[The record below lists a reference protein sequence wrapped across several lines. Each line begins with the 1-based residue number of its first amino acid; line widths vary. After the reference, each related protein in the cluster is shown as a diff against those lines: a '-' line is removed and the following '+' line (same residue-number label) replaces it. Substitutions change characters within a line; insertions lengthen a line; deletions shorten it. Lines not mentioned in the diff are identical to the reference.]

1 MTTAKNGMLDVPPAD
16 MGMHDVPDWRTH
28 ESRDSLSAVPGLSD
42 TTIVGDDPTRAAAA
56 STPTRIERG
65 AEVGRYVVL
74 DQLGRGGMGI
84 VYAAFDPQLDRKVA
98 LKLLHTQAGGGTD
111 ATSGRPRLLREAQA
125 LAKLAHPNVITIH
138 DVGTVEGA
146 VFIAM
151 EFIEGQT
158 LGDWAEV
165 GRPWREV
172 IAMFAAA
179 GRGIAAAHRAGIVHR
194 DFKPDN
200 VMIGKDGRPRVLDFG
215 LARAADL
222 GGATRAP
229 SEALVEVSL
238 LASSTFDTKL
248 TVTGAVMGTPAYMA
262 PEQHHGHAVD
272 ERSDQFSFC
281 VAVYEALY
289 GERPFAGDNLAALA
303 FAVLHGKIREPP
315 ANSAV
320 PGWLRKVVLRGLA
333 LEPSER
339 YPSMDELLREFDRDP
354 TRTRRI
360 AVAGVGMLGFVVGL
374 GVLGQRMLAEPQLC
388 TGAEQHLIGVW
399 DPDTRAQLHE
409 AFAGSDTVYAE
420 AALRG
425 FVATLDDYASQWTAM
440 HTEACAATRI
450 RGEQSDEVL
459 TLRMSCLD
467 RSRAQLSALVEVY
480 RDPNAQA
487 LERSLEAAE
496 SLPPLRLCADVEQLT
511 LGVRP
516 PETAAQQEQVD
527 ALRGKVDKAR
537 SLAQAGQV
545 VQARELL
552 ATLLPEVD
560 AVGYRPL
567 IAEAELARGIALEV
581 PKQQVVA
588 LERAVWMAEVS
599 RHDRLAAE
607 AWITLVKVY
616 GVGVNDFDRSLDA
629 VTRADAAIERIGADP
644 ELEIR
649 LDVAHGI
656 ALTIMGREP
665 EALVL
670 LRQARAAR
678 VAAGQSETP
687 VALNEIVPLV
697 NALLSANLSKE
708 AITLLNEVLGPAE
721 GVLGS
726 DHPMLA
732 RLRAV
737 HGRSLY
743 DQQDYVGAEASLRAA
758 LAVFER
764 TNGEGSPQVGAILNA
779 LALVLEEVHRPDE
792 ALALYQ
798 RALTNFQ
805 VNNGPRHL
813 HVAKAL
819 NNIGVL
825 ELALE
830 RYEPALAHIE
840 ECLAIK
846 LEVFGPDSV
855 EIGWAKH
862 DICRALHGLGR
873 DDEAV
878 IQCRDAIRV
887 YETLPEPKPNSVVN
901 AYTSLAVAEASLGHI
916 DEARSALELADAII
930 EKGGDIAKQ
939 VLGRHHFEHAKLLWV
954 WGEHDEARTVAEQ
967 AIDHYAAASPY
978 YQRFGDDVRAG
989 LTAQAD

>member
-1 MTTAKNGMLDVPPAD
+1 MKRARNGAFGARDAI
-16 MGMHDVPDWRTH
+16 RTI
-28 ESRDSLSAVPGLSD
+28 SSTQRDSLSPVPGLSD
-42 TTIVGDDPTRAAAA
+42 TTIVGDDPNRGDDPSRGAQT

-74 DQLGRGGMGI
+74 DQLGRGGMGV

-98 LKLLHTQAGGGTD
+98 LKLLHTQAGEGTD

-222 GGATRAP
+222 GGVARAP
-229 SEALVEVSL
+229 SEPPPELPL
-238 LASSTFDTKL
+238 LTSSTFDTKL

-289 GERPFAGDNLAALA
+289 GERPFAGDTLAALA
-303 FAVLHGKIREPP
+303 FAVLHGKVREPP

-333 LEPSER
+333 RDPSER
-339 YPSMDELLREFDRDP
+339 YASMDELLREFDRDP
-354 TRTRRI
+354 TRTRTI
-360 AVAGVGMLGFVVGL
+360 ALASVGLLGLVIGL
-374 GVLGQRMLAEPQLC
+374 GVLGQRMIAEPQLC
-388 TGAEQHLIGVW
+388 TGAEEHLRGVW

-409 AFAGSDTVYAE
+409 VFAASDAAYAE
-420 AALRG
+420 AAFRG
-425 FVATLDDYASQWTAM
+425 FAATLDDYASQWTAM

-459 TLRMSCLD
+459 TLRMSCLE
-467 RSRAQLSALVEVY
+467 RSRAQLSALVDVY
-480 RDPNAQA
+480 RNPDAQA
-487 LERSLEAAE
+487 LERSLEGAE
-496 SLPPLRLCADVEQLT
+496 LLPPLRLCADVEQLT

-516 PETAAQQEQVD
+516 PETSAQQEQVD
-527 ALRGKVDKAR
+527 ALRGQVDKAR

-545 VQARELL
+545 VQAAEQL
-552 ATLLPEVD
+552 AALMPEVD
-560 AVGYRPL
+560 EVGYRPL
-567 IAEAELARGIALEV
+567 IAEAELARGIAL
-581 PKQQVVA
+581 QVGKLQVEA

-607 AWITLVKVY
+607 AWIALVKAY

-629 VTRADAAIERIGADP
+629 VTRAGAAIERVGSDLD
-644 ELEIR
+644 LEIR
-649 LDVAHGI
+649 LDVAHAI
-656 ALTIMGREP
+656 ALNIMEREP

-670 LRQARAAR
+670 LRRARAAR

-687 VALNEIVPLV
+687 VALNEIVPLA
-697 NALLSANLSKE
+697 NALLGQGLSGE

-721 GVLGS
+721 AVLGS

-743 DQQDYVGAEASLRAA
+743 AEEDYVGAEASLRAA

-764 TNGEGSPQVGAILNA
+764 SNGEGSPQVGAILNA
-779 LALVLEEVHRPDE
+779 LALVLDARHRPDE
-792 ALALYQ
+792 ALVLYQ

-805 VNNGPRHL
+805 VNNGPRH
-813 HVAKAL
+813 VYVSKAL
-819 NNIGVL
+819 YNIGVL
-825 ELALE
+825 ELALG
-830 RYEPALAHIE
+830 RYESALTHLE
-840 ECLAIK
+840 QTLSIK
-846 LEVFGPDSV
+846 LEVFGPDSAEVGWV
-855 EIGWAKH
+855 ED
-862 DICRALHGLGR
+862 DICRTLHGLGR

-878 IQCRDAIRV
+878 LHCRAAIRV
-887 YETLPEPKPNSVVN
+887 HEALPEPRPSSLID

-916 DEARSALELADAII
+916 DVARSALELADATI
-930 EKGGDIAKQ
+930 EKGGDLANH
-939 VLGRHHFEHAKLLWV
+939 VLGRHHFEHAKLLWA
-954 WGEHDEARTVAEQ
+954 WNEHDEARTVAEQ
-967 AIDHYAAASPY
+967 AIDRYSAASDY
-978 YQRFGDDVRAG
+978 YQPRVDEVREW
-989 LTAQAD
+989 LTARAD

>member
-1 MTTAKNGMLDVPPAD
+1 MT
-16 MGMHDVPDWRTH
+16 
-28 ESRDSLSAVPGLSD
+28 GLSD
-42 TTIVGDDPTRAAAA
+42 TTIGGAGEAR

-74 DQLGRGGMGI
+74 DQLGRGGMGV

-98 LKLLHTQAGGGTD
+98 LKLLHTQAGEGTD
-111 ATSGRPRLLREAQA
+111 ATNGRPRLLREAQA

-138 DVGTVEGA
+138 DVGTVAGA

-172 IAMFAAA
+172 IAMYAAA

-229 SEALVEVSL
+229 SEVLAEVSL
-238 LASSTFDTKL
+238 LTSSTFDTKL

-289 GERPFAGDNLAALA
+289 GERPFAGESVATLA
-303 FAVLHGKIREPP
+303 FALLHGKIREPP

-333 LEPSER
+333 REPSER
-339 YPSMDELLREFDRDP
+339 YPSMDELLRELDRDP
-354 TRTRRI
+354 TRTRKI
-360 AVAGVGMLGFVVGL
+360 AIAGVGLLGLVIGLAVVG
-374 GVLGQRMLAEPQLC
+374 QRVLAEPQLC

-409 AFAGSDTVYAE
+409 AFVASDAVYAE
-420 AALRG
+420 TAFRG
-425 FVATLDDYASQWTAM
+425 FAAKLDDYASQWSAM
-440 HTEACAATRI
+440 HGEACAATRI

-459 TLRMSCLD
+459 TLRMNCLD
-467 RSRAQLSALVEVY
+467 RARGQLSALIEVY
-480 RDPNAQA
+480 RDADAQA
-487 LERSLEAAE
+487 LERSLELAE

-545 VQARELL
+545 GQARELL

-567 IAEAELARGIALEV
+567 IAEAELAHGIALEV
-581 PKQQVVA
+581 SKLQVAA

-599 RHDRLAAE
+599 HHDRVAAE
-607 AWITLVKVY
+607 AWIALVKAY
-616 GVGVNDFDRSLDA
+616 GVGANDFDRSLDA

-656 ALTIMGREP
+656 ALMVMEREP

-678 VAAGQSETP
+678 VAAGLGETP

-697 NALLSANLSKE
+697 NALISADLSKE
-708 AITLLNEVLGPAE
+708 ALTLLNEVLGPAE
-721 GVLGS
+721 AVLGS

-743 DQQDYVGAEASLRAA
+743 IEDDYVGAEASLRMA

-764 TNGEGSPQVGAILNA
+764 SNGEDSPQVGAILNA
-779 LALVLEEVHRPDE
+779 LALVLEQVHRPDE

-805 VNNGPRHL
+805 LNNGPRH
-813 HVAKAL
+813 VYVGKAL

-825 ELALE
+825 QLALK
-830 RYEPALAHIE
+830 RYEPALTHLE
-840 ECLAIK
+840 QSLAIK
-846 LEVFGPDSV
+846 LEVFGPDVAEVGS
-855 EIGWAKH
+855 GKD

-873 DDEAV
+873 DDG
-878 IQCRDAIRV
+878 
-887 YETLPEPKPNSVVN
+887 P
-901 AYTSLAVAEASLGHI
+901 
-916 DEARSALELADAII
+916 
-930 EKGGDIAKQ
+930 
-939 VLGRHHFEHAKLLWV
+939 
-954 WGEHDEARTVAEQ
+954 
-967 AIDHYAAASPY
+967 
-978 YQRFGDDVRAG
+978 
-989 LTAQAD
+989 

>member
-1 MTTAKNGMLDVPPAD
+1 LVAAATPSK
-16 MGMHDVPDWRTH
+16 
-28 ESRDSLSAVPGLSD
+28 SCDSLSGVSGLSD
-42 TTIVGDDPTRAAAA
+42 TTIVGDEPSRGAAA

-74 DQLGRGGMGI
+74 DQLGRGGMGV

-98 LKLLHTQAGGGTD
+98 LKLLHTQAGDGTD

-158 LGDWAEV
+158 LGDWADV

-172 IAMFAAA
+172 IAMYAAA

-215 LARAADL
+215 LARTADL
-222 GGATRAP
+222 ADATRSS
-229 SEALVEVSL
+229 SEEPVDSRL
-238 LASSTFDTKL
+238 SSTFDTKL

-289 GERPFAGDNLAALA
+289 GERPFAGDTLATLS
-303 FAVLHGKIREPP
+303 FAVLHGKLREPP

-333 LEPSER
+333 REPSDR

-354 TRTRRI
+354 TRTRKI
-360 AVAGVGMLGFVVGL
+360 AIAGVGLLGLVIGL
-374 GVLGQRMLAEPQLC
+374 GVVGQRMFAEPQLC
-388 TGAEQHLIGVW
+388 TGAEQRLRGVW
-399 DPDTRAQLHE
+399 DPDTRAELHE
-409 AFAGSDTVYAE
+409 VFAASDAVYAE
-420 AALRG
+420 AAFRG
-425 FVATLDDYASQWTAM
+425 FAAALDHYASQWTAM

-450 RGEQSDEVL
+450 RGEQSDEAL

-467 RSRAQLSALVEVY
+467 RSRAQLSTLVEVY
-480 RDPNAQA
+480 RNPDAQA
-487 LERSLEAAE
+487 LEHSLEAAE
-496 SLPPLRLCADVEQLT
+496 SLPPLRLCADVEQLM

-516 PETAAQQEQVD
+516 PETSAQQEQVD
-527 ALRGKVDKAR
+527 ALRGQVDKAR
-537 SLAQAGQV
+537 SLAQAGQLD
-545 VQARELL
+545 QARALL
-552 ATLLPEVD
+552 ATLMPEVD

-567 IAEAELARGIALEV
+567 IAEAELAHGLALEV
-581 PKQQVVA
+581 PKLQVAA

-599 RHDRLAAE
+599 HHDRVAAE
-607 AWITLVKVY
+607 AWIALVRVY
-616 GVGVNDFDRSLDA
+616 AVGANHFERSLDA
-629 VTRADAAIERIGADP
+629 VTRAGAAIERIGADP
-644 ELEIR
+644 DLEIR

-656 ALTIMGREP
+656 ALNIMDREP

-670 LRQARAAR
+670 LQRARSAR

-687 VALNEIVPLV
+687 VALNELVPLA
-697 NALLSANLSKE
+697 NALLGQKLSGE
-708 AITLLNEVLGPAE
+708 AITLLNEVLAPAE
-721 GVLGS
+721 AVLGS

-737 HGRSLY
+737 HGRALY
-743 DQQDYVGAEASLRAA
+743 SQEDYAGAEASLRAA

-764 TNGEGSPQVGAILNA
+764 SNGEDSPQVGAILNA
-779 LALVLEEVHRPDE
+779 LALVLEEQRRPDE

-805 VNNGPRHL
+805 RHNGPRHIY
-813 HVAKAL
+813 VAKAL

-825 ELALE
+825 ELALG
-830 RYEPALAHIE
+830 RYESALTHIE
-840 ECLAIK
+840 QSLAIK
-846 LEVFGPDSV
+846 LEVFGPHGMEV
-855 EIGWAKH
+855 GWAE
-862 DICRALHGLGR
+862 DNICRALHGLGR

-878 IQCRDAIRV
+878 IHCRAAIRV
-887 YETLPEPKPNSVVN
+887 YEALPDPRPSSLVD
-901 AYTSLAVAEASLGHI
+901 AYTSLAIAEASLGHI
-916 DEARSALELADAII
+916 DEARSALELADATI
-930 EKGGDIAKQ
+930 EKGGDIANWI
-939 VLGRHHFEHAKLLWV
+939 LGRHHFEHAKLLWA
-954 WGEHDEARTVAEQ
+954 WGEHDEARTVAER
-967 AIDHYAAASPY
+967 AVERYAAASDF
-978 YQRFGDDVRAG
+978 YQPHAEEVRAW
-989 LTAQAD
+989 LTARAD

>member
-1 MTTAKNGMLDVPPAD
+1 M
-16 MGMHDVPDWRTH
+16 
-28 ESRDSLSAVPGLSD
+28 PGLSD
-42 TTIVGDDPTRAAAA
+42 TTIVGDGPTHVEPA
-56 STPTRIERG
+56 STPSRIERG
-65 AEVGRYVVL
+65 SEVGRYVVL
-74 DQLGRGGMGI
+74 GQLGRGGMGV

-98 LKLLHTQAGGGTD
+98 LKLLHGHAGDDTD

-158 LGDWAEV
+158 LGEWAED

-172 IAMFAAA
+172 IAMYMAA

-215 LARAADL
+215 LARAAGQV
-222 GGATRAP
+222 GGGGT
-229 SEALVEVSL
+229 
-238 LASSTFDTKL
+238 ASSSESTPLSSNTLDTKL

-262 PEQHHGHAVD
+262 PEQHHGAAVD

-289 GERPFAGDNLAALA
+289 GERPFAGDTLAALA
-303 FAVLHGKIREPP
+303 FAVLHGKVREPS
-315 ANSAV
+315 ATSAV

-333 LEPSER
+333 LEPGDR
-339 YPSMDELLREFDRDP
+339 YPNMDELLRDLDRDP

-360 AVAGVGMLGFVVGL
+360 AIAGVGLLGLVIGL
-374 GVLGQRMLAEPQLC
+374 GVVGQRVLAEPQLC
-388 TGAEQHLIGVW
+388 TGAEQHLIGIW
-399 DPDTRAQLHE
+399 DPQTRTQLHE
-409 AFAGSDTVYAE
+409 AFAASDADYAD
-420 AALRG
+420 AAFRG
-425 FVATLDDYASQWTAM
+425 FAATLDDYASQWTAM

-459 TLRMSCLD
+459 TLRMNCLD

-480 RDPNAQA
+480 RNPDAQA

-527 ALRGKVDKAR
+527 SLRGQVDKAR
-537 SLAQAGQV
+537 SLAQAGQLG
-545 VQARELL
+545 QARELL
-552 ATLLPEVD
+552 ATLMPEVD
-560 AVGYRPL
+560 AVDYRPL

-581 PKQQVVA
+581 STLQVAA

-599 RHDRLAAE
+599 HHDRVAAE
-607 AWITLVKVY
+607 AWIGLVRVY
-616 GVGVNDFDRSLDA
+616 GVGINDFDRSLDA

-644 ELEIR
+644 ELKIR
-649 LDVAHGI
+649 LDVAHGV
-656 ALTIMGREP
+656 ALTIMDREA

-670 LRQARAAR
+670 LRRARAAR
-678 VAAGQSETP
+678 VAAGQAETP
-687 VALNEIVPLV
+687 VAFNEVVPLV
-697 NALLSANLSKE
+697 NALLGQHQSKE
-708 AITLLNEVLGPAE
+708 AIALLREVLRPAE
-721 GVLGS
+721 AVLGS

-737 HGRSLY
+737 YGRSLY
-743 DQQDYVGAEASLRAA
+743 DQGEYAAAEAPLRAA

-764 TNGEGSPQVGAILNA
+764 TNGEDSPQVGSILNA
-779 LALVLEEVHRPDE
+779 LALVVETLHRPDE
-792 ALALYQ
+792 ALALYE
-798 RALTNFQ
+798 RALNNLQ
-805 VNNGPRHL
+805 SHNGPRHI

-825 ELALE
+825 QLALGRYELALT
-830 RYEPALAHIE
+830 ALE
-840 ECLAIK
+840 QSLSIK
-846 LEVFGPDSV
+846 LEVFGPNALEV
-855 EIGWAKH
+855 GWSE
-862 DICRALHGLGR
+862 DDTCRALHGLGR
-873 DDEAV
+873 NDEAV
-878 IQCRDAIRV
+878 IHCRNALRV
-887 YETLPEPKPNSVVN
+887 YESLPEPRPSPMVD
-901 AYTSLAVAEASLGHI
+901 AYTSLAMAEAGRGRI
-916 DEARSALELADAII
+916 DEARSTLALADVII
-930 EKGGDIAKQ
+930 EKHTDLSDQ
-939 VLGRHHFEHAKLLWV
+939 VLGRHHFEHAKLLWA
-954 WGEHDEARTVAEQ
+954 WGEHDQARALAEQ
-967 AIDHYAAASPY
+967 AIEHYAATSDY
-978 YQRFGDDVRAG
+978 YQPKGDEVRAWLSG
-989 LTAQAD
+989 RAD

>member
-1 MTTAKNGMLDVPPAD
+1 
-16 MGMHDVPDWRTH
+16 
-28 ESRDSLSAVPGLSD
+28 VPGLSD
-42 TTIVGDDPTRAAAA
+42 TTIGGDDPPRGATGIA
-56 STPTRIERG
+56 PTRIERG
-65 AEVGRYVVL
+65 TEVGRYVVL
-74 DQLGRGGMGI
+74 DQLGRGGMGV

-98 LKLLHTQAGGGTD
+98 LKLLHTQAGEGTD

-138 DVGTVEGA
+138 DVGLVSAPRPRSEPGPSRDEAADGA

-158 LGDWAEV
+158 LGDWAEA

-172 IAMFAAA
+172 ISMYAAA

-215 LARAADL
+215 LARAADP
-222 GGATRAP
+222 GGGETKTAVSP
-229 SEALVEVSL
+229 SS
-238 LASSTFDTKL
+238 SSTFDTKL

-289 GERPFAGDNLAALA
+289 GERPFAGDSLAALA

-315 ANSAV
+315 ASSTV

-339 YPSMDELLREFDRDP
+339 YPSMDELLRELDRDP

-360 AVAGVGMLGFVVGL
+360 AIVGVGLLGLVIGL
-374 GVLGQRMLAEPQLC
+374 AVMGQRMLTEPQLC
-388 TGAEQHLIGVW
+388 TGAEQHLLGVW
-399 DPDTRAQLHE
+399 EPDTRTELQQ
-409 AFAGSDTVYAE
+409 AFAASDAVYAD
-420 AALRG
+420 AAFRG
-425 FVATLDDYASQWTAM
+425 FAATLDDYAGQWTAM
-440 HTEACAATRI
+440 HTQACAATRI

-459 TLRMSCLD
+459 TLRMRCLD
-467 RSRAQLSALVEVY
+467 RARAQLSALVEVY
-480 RDPNAQA
+480 RNPDAQA
-487 LERSLEAAE
+487 LERSLEVAE

-527 ALRGKVDKAR
+527 ALRGQVDKAR
-537 SLAQAGQV
+537 SLAQAGQLG
-545 VQARELL
+545 QARELL

-567 IAEAELARGIALEV
+567 IAEAELAHGLALEV
-581 PKQQVVA
+581 TKLQVDA

-599 RHDRLAAE
+599 RHDRVAAE
-607 AWITLVKVY
+607 AWIALIKAY
-616 GVGVNDFDRSLDA
+616 GVGVNEFERSLDA

-656 ALTIMGREP
+656 ALVVMEREP

-670 LRQARAAR
+670 LRRARSAR
-678 VAAGQSETP
+678 VAAGQGQTP

-697 NALLSANLSKE
+697 NALIGQDLSKE

-721 GVLGS
+721 AVLGS

-743 DQQDYVGAEASLRAA
+743 IVDDFVGAEASLRMA
-758 LAVFER
+758 LEVFER
-764 TNGEGSPQVGAILNA
+764 SNGEDSPQVGAVLNA
-779 LALVLEEVHRPDE
+779 LALVMEQVHRNDE

-798 RALTNFQ
+798 RALTNLQ
-805 VNNGPRHL
+805 VNNGPRHIY
-813 HVAKAL
+813 VAKAL

-825 ELALE
+825 ELALG
-830 RYEPALAHIE
+830 RYESALSHIE
-840 ECLAIK
+840 QSLAIK
-846 LEVFGPDSV
+846 LEVFEPDAAELGS
-855 EIGWAKH
+855 IK
-862 DICRALHGLGR
+862 DNICRALHGLGR

-878 IQCRDAIRV
+878 IQCREGIRA
-887 YETLPEPKPNSVVN
+887 YESLPEQKPGSLVHV
-901 AYTSLAVAEASLGHI
+901 YTSLAMAEASLGHI
-916 DEARSALELADAII
+916 DVARTSLELADAII
-930 EKGGDIAKQ
+930 EKGGELADDA
-939 VLGRHHFEHAKLLWV
+939 VGRHHFEHAKLLWA
-954 WGEHDEARTVAEQ
+954 WGEHDDARIEAQQ
-967 AIDHYAAASPY
+967 AIDRYAAASDYFRP
-978 YQRFGDDVRAG
+978 RGDEVREWLANPDPRPANPRG
-989 LTAQAD
+989 